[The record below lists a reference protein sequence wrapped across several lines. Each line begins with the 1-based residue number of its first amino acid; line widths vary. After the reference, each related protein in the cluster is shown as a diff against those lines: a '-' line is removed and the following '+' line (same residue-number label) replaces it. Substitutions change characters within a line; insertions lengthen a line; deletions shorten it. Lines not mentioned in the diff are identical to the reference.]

1 MHINTAG
8 LDLNTMGPN
17 PISYFLTLRY
27 QDLEV
32 PLSL

>member
-8 LDLNTMGPN
+8 SDLNTMEPN

-27 QDLEV
+27 QDLEA